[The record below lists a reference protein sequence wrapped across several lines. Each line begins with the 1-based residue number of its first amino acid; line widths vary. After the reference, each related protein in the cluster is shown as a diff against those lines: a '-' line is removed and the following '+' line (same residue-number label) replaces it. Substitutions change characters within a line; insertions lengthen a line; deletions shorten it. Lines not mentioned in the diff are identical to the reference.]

1 MITENVADLVCMGLN
16 FIQDRSTEEKNFVF
30 ALWGSLSEDR
40 HKEGPKL
47 HFRVT
52 LALAAANRNALY

>member
-1 MITENVADLVCMGLN
+1 MITEDVADLACMGVKL
-16 FIQDRSTEEKNFVF
+16 IQYRSEEERNFVF

-52 LALAAANRNALY
+52 LTLAAANINALY